1 VFIEVGSSP
10 SEAPLRE
17 VSVVIELVELAWSRV
32 FRCRHK
38 KCTPIITCRKG
49 QPRSRVAAI
58 TGTYFVCLKCGKEF
72 AYDWENMRVIDPEPS
87 RMKLLAEKATEM
99 YAGK

>member
-1 VFIEVGSSP
+1 V
-10 SEAPLRE
+10 A
-17 VSVVIELVELAWSRV
+17 VVIELVELAWSRV

-38 KCTPIITCRKG
+38 KCTPLITCRKG

-72 AYDWENMRVIDPEPS
+72 AYDWENMRVVDSEPS
-87 RMKLLAEKATEM
+87 HMKLPAEKATEM